1 MFRGSD
7 DLSLHDGNN
16 IEITKYPGSTTLRIL
31 RTRAN
36 HEGVYTCH
44 INSHIG
50 NYYSAKSQ
58 GSLHIRQNST
68 HHCWQAK
75 VQNTEQV
82 IHICLASVLVI
93 LLVVICLALY
103 LRKPR
108 IRTVQRCTA
117 TIPSHMRQR
126 SVYISHCSPT
136 TKQRDKV
143 LKLAYLLES
152 QLPDVNVLMDVTK
165 TTEINEVGGLAQ
177 WIPKQ
182 MSNADKIIIFLS
194 KNYLDALDVENADVK
209 YNSKTSHVVKVA
221 VEYGFILKMLHE
233 SRNSSNKLFI
243 CYEQRGPED
252 YPALFR
258 GKVCYL
264 VPNATKETAA
274 KDNDF
279 IDILSAA
286 EPTINCVQL
295 RELCQ

>member
-1 MFRGSD
+1 
-7 DLSLHDGNN
+7 
-16 IEITKYPGSTTLRIL
+16 
-31 RTRAN
+31 
-36 HEGVYTCH
+36 
-44 INSHIG
+44 
-50 NYYSAKSQ
+50 
-58 GSLHIRQNST
+58 
-68 HHCWQAK
+68 
-75 VQNTEQV
+75 
-82 IHICLASVLVI
+82 
-93 LLVVICLALY
+93 
-103 LRKPR
+103 
-108 IRTVQRCTA
+108 
-117 TIPSHMRQR
+117 
-126 SVYISHCSPT
+126 
-136 TKQRDKV
+136 
-143 LKLAYLLES
+143 
-152 QLPDVNVLMDVTK
+152 MDVTK